1 MLLPEKCSVRH
12 TFNAL
17 IMAKERAGQIAT
29 AAYRKRLLEMPK
41 ERKRERERETR
52 GVKRSDLHFVFFF
65 SK

>member
-29 AAYRKRLLEMPK
+29 AAYRKRLLEMTK
-41 ERKRERERETR
+41 ERRRERERER
-52 GVKRSDLHFVFFF
+52 REE
-65 SK
+65 